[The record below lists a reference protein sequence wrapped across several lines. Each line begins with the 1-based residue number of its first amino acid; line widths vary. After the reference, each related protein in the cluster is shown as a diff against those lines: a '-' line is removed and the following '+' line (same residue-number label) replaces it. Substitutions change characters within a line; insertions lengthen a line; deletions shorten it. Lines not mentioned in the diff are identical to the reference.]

1 MALAV
6 TSSQTFSHSNF
17 FDILVDDCVNL
28 IASKLSIADL
38 LALSLVNSGLKSL
51 LFSKFAVPPESHL
64 TFDYYMLILTAQ
76 ENLQVYDMSD
86 SVIKPGVLRF
96 ITCLPTLYPKVMIVT
111 REISVHDWNIA
122 FKESNDYFLTLASSK
137 NYFFVPNQKTMVTKS
152 HLIKSHSFGGNIF
165 VCDDIR
171 FLNNLNKLKYKK
183 FIYVTLTFLP

>member
-1 MALAV
+1 MALAT
-6 TSSQTFSHSNF
+6 TSSHTFSYSNL
-17 FDILVDDCVNL
+17 FDILIDDCVNL

-51 LFSKFAVPPESHL
+51 LFSKFVVPPESHL

-76 ENLQVYDMSD
+76 ENLQVYRSSD
-86 SVIKPGVLRF
+86 LTTKPGVLRF
-96 ITCLPTLYPKVMIVT
+96 ITCSPILYPKVMIVT
-111 REISVHDWNIA
+111 REISMHDWNIA
-122 FKESNDYFLTLASSK
+122 LKESNNYFLIFASSK
-137 NYFFVPNQKTMVTKS
+137 NYFFVPNQKTIVTKS

-183 FIYVTLTFLP
+183 IIYATLTSLP